1 MRKIDKKAKI
11 LKNLLSFTKIRKK
24 EQANLKKIKWNFVT
38 ITLIKGIGE
47 QMGTFL
53 TDISYAF
60 NPQDYKRKKRPL
72 SYYINLVAGKVADE
86 RARQEQQISNRLT
99 AKFGSER
106 IRRARIK

>member
-11 LKNLLSFTKIRKK
+11 LKNLLSFIKLREK

-38 ITLIKGIGE
+38 ITLLKGIGE

-53 TDISYAF
+53 TAISYAF

-72 SYYINLVAGKVADE
+72 SYYINLVWKRIGY
-86 RARQEQQISNRLT
+86 LT
-99 AKFGSER
+99 R
-106 IRRARIK
+106 